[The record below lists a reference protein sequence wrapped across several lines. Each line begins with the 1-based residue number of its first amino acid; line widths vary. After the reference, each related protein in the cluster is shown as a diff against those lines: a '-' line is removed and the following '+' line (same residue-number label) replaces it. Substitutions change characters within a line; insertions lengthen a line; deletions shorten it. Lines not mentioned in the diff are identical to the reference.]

1 MMGFIAWLVMGALVG
16 WVASMLMGTNAQQG
30 TFLNIVVGIVGAS
43 LGGMVSRALG
53 GSGSTINNS
62 GVNVTSFSISLIG
75 AVLLLGLLRVLRG

>member
-1 MMGFIAWLVMGALVG
+1 MGFIAWLVMGALVG

-53 GSGSTINNS
+53 GSGATINNS
-62 GVNVTSFSISLIG
+62 GINVTSFSISLIG